1 LDFTGRQAGG
11 FLTDASGAV
20 AYTRRGRR
28 VQFAADV
35 QSSLRYLAELQEVKP
50 VNQAANVSLAFTLP
64 KRSSIVLRQGASYT
78 PTYLSGLFPGGAGLE
93 PGATPLAVPP
103 DYVVQDFSSYSSVTG
118 AVFTYGMT
126 RKGTLSVGGDYRD
139 TRFVRA
145 VNGRREI
152 TNGAMRAQFAR
163 NVSRNTD
170 MTVTYR
176 FTRGDFGYGAGT
188 STEHGIDWGL
198 RNTHRL
204 SPTRRA
210 SFDFSVGSSAVDVP
224 TAAIAVPGEPA
235 TADRLYRVSGDA
247 GFMYQFVRT
256 WQARAD
262 ARRGFEFIPELS
274 APVYT
279 NGFTAVVDGM
289 LTDRLALN
297 SSAGYSDGKSAL
309 NNSSAYKTYQGA
321 ARLKWALTRNW
332 ALYGEYQYYFYDLR
346 GTLQLLP
353 GVPPGLKRNS
363 VRVGMT
369 LWVPVVG
376 R

>member
-1 LDFTGRQAGG
+1 
-11 FLTDASGAV
+11 
-20 AYTRRGRR
+20 
-28 VQFAADV
+28 
-35 QSSLRYLAELQEVKP
+35 
-50 VNQAANVSLAFTLP
+50 
-64 KRSSIVLRQGASYT
+64 
-78 PTYLSGLFPGGAGLE
+78 
-93 PGATPLAVPP
+93 
-103 DYVVQDFSSYSSVTG
+103 
-118 AVFTYGMT
+118 
-126 RKGTLSVGGDYRD
+126 
-139 TRFVRA
+139 
-145 VNGRREI
+145 
-152 TNGAMRAQFAR
+152 
-163 NVSRNTD
+163 
-170 MTVTYR
+170 
-176 FTRGDFGYGAGT
+176 
-188 STEHGIDWGL
+188 
-198 RNTHRL
+198 
-204 SPTRRA
+204 
-210 SFDFSVGSSAVDVP
+210 
-224 TAAIAVPGEPA
+224 
-235 TADRLYRVSGDA
+235 
-247 GFMYQFVRT
+247 MYQFVRT